1 MKTDRRELLLKIFP
15 SCALMCAG
23 CGGAAAAQKSA
34 EAAKGKHKF
43 SDKSE
48 MTYEQIYK
56 FAFGRAIPL
65 MRNLAEEVGQARFE
79 EMLKR
84 AASKASVERMKQLAV
99 KLPKNDLV
107 AYLAPFKSPNPLWQ
121 HALTWQLVEESE
133 RVVEVKIT
141 ECLDAKTFRDA
152 GAGDIGYA
160 LMCHPDFATA
170 PAFNPKMKM
179 TRTKTLMQGH
189 DCCNPRWTLQ
199 A

>member
-1 MKTDRRELLLKIFP
+1 MTTDRRELLFKIFP

-43 SDKSE
+43 SEKSE
-48 MTYEQIYK
+48 MTYEQIYQ
-56 FAFGRAIPL
+56 FAYGGFIPL
-65 MRNLAEEVGQARFE
+65 MKNLAEEVGKARFE

-84 AASKASVERMKQLAV
+84 AASKAAVEETKQLVA
-99 KLPKNDLV
+99 KLPKNDLA
-107 AYLAPFKSPNPLWQ
+107 AYLAPLKSPNPLWQ
-121 HALTWQLVEESE
+121 HALTWQVVEESE
-133 RVVEVKIT
+133 RVAEVKIT
-141 ECLDAKTFRDA
+141 ECLWAKTFRDA

-160 LMCHPDFATA
+160 AICHGDFAGA

-189 DCCNPRWTLQ
+189 DCCNHRWTLQ